1 MRAEKREKRQRKS
14 VIYYYIAIVIT
25 AFFGTGL
32 SLYLKGGVPFVK
44 EGAPIFMK
52 IAGIVVVLLLTI
64 LLYCK
69 AQKRKWKIVGVISI
83 VLLAAAFSWFAS
95 GISKEAA
102 LKPHTLDTPET
113 EFLRYDIQDGHFT
126 VKEPNPNIIKEINED
141 VLKNVVIHF
150 SKPIEQNIA
159 IKVMYTNRKDEDFSK
174 EKKVKDTGQ
183 RKVCGCMVSKDIGMY
198 NTCRHFCVYCYAN
211 TSKECVIRNAEKHN
225 DESESIIG

>member
-52 IAGIVVVLLLTI
+52 IAGIVVLLLLTI

-69 AQKRKWKIVGVISI
+69 VQKRKWKIVGVISI
-83 VLLAAAFSWFAS
+83 ILLAAVFSWFAS

-113 EFLRYDIQDGHFT
+113 EFSRYDIQDGHFT

-141 VLKNVVIHF
+141 VLKNVVIYF

-174 EKKVKDTGQ
+174 EKKVNFKAQKGATQAVVPVEQ
-183 RKVCGCMVSKDIGMY
+183 RDVSRVKI
-198 NTCRHFCVYCYAN
+198 
-211 TSKECVIRNAEKHN
+211 VI
-225 DESESIIG
+225 